1 MDNPAI
7 RWDVVNNDRTVVR
20 AATPS
25 LLQRLHRMFRDK
37 ALSCSLEKDHIV
49 LDESFV
55 QVVSTCQ
62 DDLEVVLLKGEKRL
76 V

>member
-7 RWDVVNNDRTVVR
+7 RWDVVNNERTVVR
-20 AATPS
+20 AATAS
-25 LLQRLHRMFRDK
+25 LLQRLHRMFRDN

-55 QVVSTCQ
+55 QAVSACQ
-62 DDLEVVLLKGEKRL
+62 ADLEVVLLKGERRP